1 MKNVLNI
8 VRVDIVEDTDD
19 GSDIVIRSFYLLNPD
34 MKKLAQ
40 IREKI
45 LGRFDNDGNVT
56 NGIHD
61 IVDVERLLNENFTLI
76 DVRVFP
82 ILL

>member
-1 MKNVLNI
+1 MKKGLNI

-19 GSDIVIRSFYLLNPD
+19 GSDVVIRSFYLINPNRR
-34 MKKLAQ
+34 KLTR

-45 LGRFDNDGNVT
+45 HGRFDSNGNVT

-61 IVDVERLLNENFTLI
+61 IVDVERLFNENFTLI
-76 DVRVFP
+76 DADIFP

>member
-1 MKNVLNI
+1 MENELKI

-19 GSDIVIRSFYLLNPD
+19 GSDVVIRSFYLINPD
-34 MKKLAQ
+34 MRKLAQ

-45 LGRFDNDGNVT
+45 LGRFDSNGNIT
-56 NGIHD
+56 NGIYD

-76 DVRVFP
+76 DVHVFP